1 MSITFTKGK
10 SGFIRMKS
18 DEPTSRVLGE
28 FLTTDVAHMPAV
40 VREIIQKDSDE
51 QVIMDSCRVAT
62 KGDIVEVSH
71 LYLEELPV
79 FKGSKESLL
88 GYIKE
93 WEQFLTNPT
102 QELQLSLN

>member
-1 MSITFTKGK
+1 MSIVFTKEK
-10 SGFIRMKS
+10 SGFIRMKA

-40 VREIIQKDSDE
+40 VKEIMQKEGDE
-51 QVIMDSCRVAT
+51 QVIMDACRIT
-62 KGDIVEVSH
+62 IKGDIVEVAH
-71 LYLEELPV
+71 LYLEDLPV

-88 GYIKE
+88 GYIQE
-93 WEQFLTNPT
+93 WEQFLTSPT